1 MAINKTEWH
10 KMKKKWYKIAYRSLS
25 ALLVLLGFESCG
37 SGDSPVEYGT
47 PTVDFHIVGQVTDE
61 AGQPIEGIRVTAR
74 GYYAYTDGSTET
86 TTQTDKNGYY
96 KTADIKTGWIEP
108 ELKVVFEDVD
118 GTANGGTFKKDSVM
132 SDAMQRRQVKR
143 GDGNWYQGE
152 YELTANK
159 TLPTS
164 KTDGDEG

>member
-1 MAINKTEWH
+1 
-10 KMKKKWYKIAYRSLS
+10 MKKKWYKIAQRSLS

-37 SGDSPVEYGT
+37 SGDYPAEYGT
-47 PTVDFHIVGQVTDE
+47 PMVDFHIVGQVTDE
-61 AGQPIEGIRVTAR
+61 AGKPIEGIQVTAR
-74 GYYAYTDGSTET
+74 GYYGYTDGSTET

-96 KTADIKTGWIEP
+96 KTSNIETIWIDP
-108 ELKVVFEDVD
+108 ELKVVFEDID
-118 GTANGGTFKKDSVM
+118 GAANGGMFKKDSVM

-159 TLPTS
+159 TLMTVKS
-164 KTDGDEG
+164 DEDER